1 MAQGVRQEFLEAIQ
15 KFNVNRSAGH
25 PSPHKPILLLAVL
38 DLVVGGRLPENR
50 IQLSSALL
58 IRYRE
63 FFEVVAQGRD
73 TPNPH
78 LPYFFMR
85 SEPFWELHPAPGFEG
100 ALPGMGTIGS
110 VAEARE
116 TIAYASLDPAV
127 WQELQ
132 DPQFVE
138 EAVQGLMGYWF
149 PEKSAELQEV
159 WGRNKEVSR
168 YEKQFERE
176 VPEAGEQM
184 GLFVPARDAAFR
196 RLVVEGYDYRCAASG
211 WRFTLEGWSL
221 VEAAHIVPFSQSHND
236 SPRNGIALTPS
247 FHRLMDKGVIAPGPD
262 LKWHVSPV
270 VDRRIPDNQ
279 KLVELE
285 GAALLLPADNRFQP
299 DPEALERKVGQLLGT

>member
-1 MAQGVRQEFLEAIQ
+1 MAEGVRRDFQEAIR
-15 KFNVNRSAGH
+15 KLNVNRSAGH

-38 DLVVGGRLPENR
+38 DLALADRLPENR
-50 IQLSSALL
+50 IQLSPALL
-58 IRYRE
+58 TRYRE

-85 SEPFWELHPAPGFEG
+85 SEPFWELHPASGFEA
-100 ALPGMGTIGS
+100 ALAGMGTIGS

-116 TIAYASLDPAV
+116 IIAYASLDTAV
-127 WQELQ
+127 WKGLQ

-138 EAVQGLMGYWF
+138 ETAQALMGYWF
-149 PEKSAELQEV
+149 PEKNAELQEA
-159 WGRNKEVSR
+159 WGRSKEISR

-176 VPEAGEQM
+176 VPEAAEQM

-221 VEAAHIVPFSQSHND
+221 VEAAHLIPFRESHND

-247 FHRLMDKGVIAPGPD
+247 FHRLMDKQVIAPGPD

-270 VDRRIPDNQ
+270 VDRRIADNQ
-279 KLVELE
+279 KLVELD
-285 GAALLLPADNRFQP
+285 GSGLLLPADPKLQP
-299 DPEALERKVGQLLGT
+299 DPEALERRQRQLLGV